1 MAVDP
6 ADTRR
11 ILIAGGGIGGLTAAA
26 TLLLAGFEVAVFEQ
40 ASVLAEVGAGIQVS
54 ANAGRV
60 YRALGLMEAIE
71 AAGVLPDAYHFRVF
85 DSGDILQTIPL
96 GEGYRD
102 RHGVPYVTIHRA
114 DLHRLL
120 VGKVRGL
127 DPAAVRTGCAV
138 TSFAE
143 DADGVTV
150 TLADGSTERGAALIG
165 ADGIK
170 SVVRL
175 GVAGPTAAAYTGD
188 AAWRVTVP
196 SERLLPAYR
205 SRTTDVW
212 AGPGRHA
219 VTYPLRGGALMNLVG
234 CVEYAAWEDESW
246 TTPRPW
252 AEMRADFEGW
262 HPMITAIIDAADRDQ
277 CFRWALRDREPIG
290 GWSTGRVTLLGDAAH
305 PTLPYMAQGAAMAVE
320 DAAVLARAL
329 RLKPDVPAALALYQ
343 RNRIDRT
350 ARIVNESR
358 ANRALFH
365 LPDVASLRAAFDRR
379 DMNAERSAWLF
390 SYDPTTVELLDA

>member
-1 MAVDP
+1 M
-6 ADTRR
+6 ADTKR

-26 TLLLAGFEVAVFEQ
+26 TLLEAGFDVTVFEQ
-40 ASVLAEVGAGIQVS
+40 AAVLAEVGAGIQVS

-60 YRALGLMEAIE
+60 YRSLGLMEAVE
-71 AAGVLPDAYHFRVF
+71 ATGVLPEAYHFRIF
-85 DSGDILQTIPL
+85 DSGEVLQTIPL
-96 GEGYRD
+96 GAGYRE

-120 VGKVRGL
+120 VDKVRSL
-127 DPAAVRTGCAV
+127 DPGAVRTGCAV
-138 TSFAE
+138 ASFAE
-143 DADGVTV
+143 DEDGVTV
-150 TLADGSTERGAALIG
+150 TLADGTTERGAALIG

-170 SVVRL
+170 SVVRR
-175 GVAGPTAAAYTGD
+175 GVVGPDEAAYTGD
-188 AAWRVTVP
+188 AVWRVVVP
-196 SERLLPAYR
+196 MDRLPPEHRA
-205 SRTTDVW
+205 RTTDIW

-219 VTYPLRGGALMNLVG
+219 VTYALRGGTLMNLVG
-234 CVEYAAWEDESW
+234 CVEHAQWEDESW

-252 AEMRADFEGW
+252 AEMRADFAGW
-262 HPMITAIIDAADRDQ
+262 HPMITTIIDEADRDQ
-277 CFRWALRDREPIG
+277 CYRWALRDREPIRD
-290 GWSTGRVTLLGDAAH
+290 WSTARVTLLGDAAH

-329 RLKPDVPAALALYQ
+329 ASEHDVPGAIALYQ
-343 RNRIDRT
+343 AARVDRT

-365 LPDVASLRAAFDRR
+365 LPDVAALRAAFAKR

-390 SYDPTTVELLDA
+390 SYDPTSVELKDA

>member
-1 MAVDP
+1 MEK
-6 ADTRR
+6 TGR
-11 ILIAGGGIGGLTAAA
+11 ILVAGGGIGGLTAAA
-26 TLLLAGFEVAVFEQ
+26 TLLQAGFEVVVFEQ
-40 ASVLAEVGAGIQVS
+40 APVLAEVGAGIQVS

-60 YRALGLMEAIE
+60 YRSLGLLEAVE
-71 AAGVLPDAYHFRVF
+71 AAGVLPDAYHFRIF
-85 DSGDILQTIPL
+85 DSGEILQTIPL
-96 GEGYRD
+96 GAGYRE

-120 VGKVRGL
+120 VDKVRSL
-127 DPAAVRTGCAV
+127 DPGAVRTGCAV
-138 TSFAE
+138 ASFAE
-143 DADGVTV
+143 DEDGVTV
-150 TLADGSTERGAALIG
+150 TLADGATERGAALIG

-170 SVVRL
+170 SVVRR
-175 GVAGPTAAAYTGD
+175 GIAGPDEAAYTGD
-188 AAWRVTVP
+188 AVWRVMVP
-196 SERLLPAYR
+196 MDRLPPEHR
-205 SRTTDVW
+205 WGSTDIW

-219 VTYPLRGGALMNLVG
+219 VTYALRGGALMNLVG
-234 CVEYAAWEDESW
+234 CVEHAQWEDESW

-262 HPMITAIIDAADRDQ
+262 HPMITTIIDAADRDQ
-277 CFRWALRDREPIG
+277 CFRWALRDREPIRD
-290 GWSTGRVTLLGDAAH
+290 WSSARVTLLGDAAH

-329 RLKPDVPAALALYQ
+329 SRGPDVPSAIALYQ
-343 RNRIDRT
+343 RNRVDRT

-358 ANRALFH
+358 ANRGLFH
-365 LPDVASLRAAFDRR
+365 LPDVDALRAAFKKR

>member
-1 MAVDP
+1 MVGA
-6 ADTRR
+6 RR

-26 TLLLAGFEVAVFEQ
+26 TLLQAGFEVAVFEQ
-40 ASVLAEVGAGIQVS
+40 APVLSEVGAGIQVS

-60 YRALGLMEAIE
+60 YRSLGLMEAVE
-71 AAGVLPDAYHFRVF
+71 AAGVMPDAYHFRIF
-85 DSGDILQTIPL
+85 DSGEILQTIPL
-96 GEGYRD
+96 GAGYRE

-120 VGKVRGL
+120 VGKVSSL
-127 DPAAVRTGCAV
+127 DPGAVRTGRTV

-143 DADGVTV
+143 DEDGVTV
-150 TLADGSTERGAALIG
+150 TLADGTTERGAVLIG

-170 SVVRL
+170 SVVRR
-175 GVAGPTAAAYTGD
+175 GVVGSTEAAYTGD
-188 AAWRVTVP
+188 AVWRVMVP
-196 SERLLPAYR
+196 MDRLPPDHR
-205 SRTTDVW
+205 WHSTDIW

-219 VTYPLRGGALMNLVG
+219 VTYALRGGTVMNLVG
-234 CVEYAAWEDESW
+234 CVEYAQWEDESW

-252 AEMRADFEGW
+252 AEMRADFDGW
-262 HPMITAIIDAADRDQ
+262 HPIITGIIDAADRDQ
-277 CFRWALRDREPIG
+277 CFRWALRDREPIRD
-290 GWSTGRVTLLGDAAH
+290 WSTARVTLLGDAAH

-329 RLKPDVPAALALYQ
+329 LRTSDVAAAIALYQ
-343 RNRIDRT
+343 ANRVDRT

-365 LPDVASLRAAFDRR
+365 LPDVAALRAAFAKR

-390 SYDPTTVELLDA
+390 SYDPTTVELVAA